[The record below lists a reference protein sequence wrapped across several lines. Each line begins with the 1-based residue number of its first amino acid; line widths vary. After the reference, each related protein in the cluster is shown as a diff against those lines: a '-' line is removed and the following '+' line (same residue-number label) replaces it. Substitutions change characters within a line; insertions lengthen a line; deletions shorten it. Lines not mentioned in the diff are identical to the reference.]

1 MFRDFSGSSAW
12 TDAMRDG
19 GAYVGLIQYQPKRE
33 GAPVEV
39 LWVFAPG
46 SRNAAEAEDAAR
58 RMLARIRDISAD
70 GRVRFDDGISL

>member
-1 MFRDFSGSSAW
+1 MFREFSGSSAW
-12 TDAMRDG
+12 TDAMRSG
-19 GAYVGLIQYQPKRE
+19 GAYVGLIEYQPRRE
-33 GAPVEV
+33 GAAVQV

-46 SRNAAEAEDAAR
+46 SRNEAQAEDGAR